1 MTANVPA
8 VVVGWEEDGLR
19 VRLIEPFGK
28 FDVDAE
34 VSARPAV
41 ARRGDSDVTI
51 QKKRQGLR
59 LGGVVVLLKASE
71 GENGLEWRGLDTLKE
86 KADQS
91 EVRVFRRTPVTIFPP
106 AEKQLLVDR
115 AAILLVSSAVSF
127 QSITASIKA
136 IEYAVEEGCLY
147 GRCGLLIRGP
157 DKKGRIHHHFV
168 PPLEERNAAV
178 VMRTLM
184 RQRLG
189 DMLRHARD
197 GRGSWKAIPYVE
209 MATDR
214 LHSSRM
220 SADRINLPYP
230 LPDGSPGFKLCTA
243 AIRYSSDDWTLSDAT
258 PLSATPEVFGF
269 DAPDALAGL
278 AAELPSARSE
288 RADAP
293 T

>member
-8 VVVGWEEDGLR
+8 VVIAWEDDGLR

-28 FDVDAE
+28 FDAEAE

-41 ARRGDSDVTI
+41 ARRGESDVTI

-59 LGGVVVLLKASE
+59 LGGVVVLLKAAE
-71 GENGLEWRGLDTLKE
+71 CETGLEWRGLDTLKE
-86 KADQS
+86 KADQT

-106 AEKQLLVDR
+106 GENQLLVDR

-147 GRCGLLIRGP
+147 GKCGLLVRGP
-157 DKKGRIHHHFV
+157 DKKGGILHHFV
-168 PPLEERNAAV
+168 PPLEERSAPL

-189 DMLRHARD
+189 DMLRYARD

-214 LHSSRM
+214 HHSSRM
-220 SADRINLPYP
+220 SADRINLPYV

-243 AIRYSSDDWTLSDAT
+243 AIRYSGEDWTLSDAT
-258 PLSATPEVFGF
+258 PLAGTPEVFGF
-269 DAPDALAGL
+269 DAPDDVAGL
-278 AAELPSARSE
+278 ALP
-288 RADAP
+288 
-293 T
+293 